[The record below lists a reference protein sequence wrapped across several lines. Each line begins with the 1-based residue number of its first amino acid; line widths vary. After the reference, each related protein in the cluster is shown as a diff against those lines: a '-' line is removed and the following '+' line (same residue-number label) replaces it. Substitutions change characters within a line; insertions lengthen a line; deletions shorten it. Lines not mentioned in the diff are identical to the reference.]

1 MGMNKNELYR
11 MIFFEQLM
19 ISFVSIIAGILIG
32 GVASQMFVPLFER
45 MSTMS
50 NQYVPFSTYQ
60 DGIDY
65 IRIYAITGLSL
76 IIGLSV
82 LLRFISKL
90 KIDQALKL
98 GED

>member
-1 MGMNKNELYR
+1 
-11 MIFFEQLM
+11 
-19 ISFVSIIAGILIG
+19 
-32 GVASQMFVPLFER
+32 
-45 MSTMS
+45 MSTLS
-50 NQYVPFSTYQ
+50 NQYLPFATYR

-65 IRIYAITGLSL
+65 IRIYVITGVSL

-82 LLRFISKL
+82 LIRFISKL